1 MVDEQVAVEHG
12 TVSHT
17 ISREEDGVVHERR
30 VLASGERVEVFYK
43 APAPRPRE
51 GRASTFHDFT
61 VPAAAAVPGP
71 EPEPEPHPP
80 MPIHANGGGET
91 KTNTQDQNQNQTTRT
106 RTNAKAEERTAE
118 MDDTMASSGGQ
129 RGAPISADLLSL
141 SSLTGRMAAMAP
153 SWMKSEVC
161 GERMRFK
168 EDVYDGEAETLAEP
182 PRCFMLS
189 FVFIYYCCYLAFLAL
204 LAFGFNPLFLPSF
217 MPVGAKV
224 LRGKGRD
231 FGVPLSYG
239 CPTNPFC
246 KVYTLIPAVVINNVT
261 YYPNN
266 TDSHGGHGGFEAAAL
281 HVAALFESGC
291 PNLQAV
297 TNRNRTFNVTRASGR
312 VERRLVQDMQR
323 VLASAVVVMHHHC
336 HYETYYVFD
345 GVGPEFGTIPT
356 PCFKDVLAFRPSLV
370 TNCTT
375 PLKTSVKGPNWSGAA
390 GGMKRKQCRVDRLTD
405 RSFPAYLEEVMYV
418 MVQ

>member
-1 MVDEQVAVEHG
+1 MAMILICETSLIWTSSGSSTASAGNVTGTTAV
-12 TVSHT
+12 TTPSP
-17 ISREEDGVVHERR
+17 S
-30 VLASGERVEVFYK
+30 ASG
-43 APAPRPRE
+43 P
-51 GRASTFHDFT
+51 ST
-61 VPAAAAVPGP
+61 
-71 EPEPEPHPP
+71 
-80 MPIHANGGGET
+80 
-91 KTNTQDQNQNQTTRT
+91 NQST
-106 RTNAKAEERTAE
+106 
-118 MDDTMASSGGQ
+118 
-129 RGAPISADLLSL
+129 
-141 SSLTGRMAAMAP
+141 AP

-312 VERRLVQDMQR
+312 VERRLVQDM
-323 VLASAVVVMHHHC
+323 
-336 HYETYYVFD
+336 
-345 GVGPEFGTIPT
+345 P
-356 PCFKDVLAFRPSLV
+356 
-370 TNCTT
+370 
-375 PLKTSVKGPNWSGAA
+375 
-390 GGMKRKQCRVDRLTD
+390 
-405 RSFPAYLEEVMYV
+405 
-418 MVQ
+418 